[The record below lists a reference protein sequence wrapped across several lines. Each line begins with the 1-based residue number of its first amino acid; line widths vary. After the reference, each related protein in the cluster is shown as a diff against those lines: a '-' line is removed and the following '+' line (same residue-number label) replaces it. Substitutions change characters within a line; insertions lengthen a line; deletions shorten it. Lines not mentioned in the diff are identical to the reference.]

1 MPSWQVS
8 CPMCFMMKLIVYIF
22 GLADP
27 EPTDAAALWINSA
40 LVPPAGIE
48 PAASTLPRS
57 RSPD

>member
-1 MPSWQVS
+1 
-8 CPMCFMMKLIVYIF
+8 MCFMMKLIVYIF